1 MRSFIPTS
9 AANSR
14 SLMVAVVL
22 GTALTAGGNKTASA
36 AAAAT
41 RTTRISS
48 EQGLPP
54 AVIDEL
60 TRYCQACWRNARVPF
75 DQWDDCTQQVLTRL
89 LERVPVCDWPHML
102 RSDDE
107 ESPSR
112 RELFRAIDATKKRSQ
127 RTRKLQPLTHEIR
140 DSRLG
145 NSHGLQEQRE
155 AVHQASE
162 RVLSPRQQRI
172 VELSAD
178 GWAVQEIATELN
190 STAER
195 VSDEKYKA
203 IRKLRSYFG
212 V

>member
-1 MRSFIPTS
+1 MRSLIPTS

-41 RTTRISS
+41 RTTRMAT
-48 EQGLPP
+48 EQELPP
-54 AVIDEL
+54 VVLDEL

-75 DQWDDCTQQVLTRL
+75 DQWEDCTQQVLTRL
-89 LERVPVCDWPHML
+89 LERVPIGNWSIML

-107 ESPSR
+107 DSPNR

-127 RTRKLQPLTHEIR
+127 RARKLQPLIPEIR
-140 DSRLG
+140 DSRA
-145 NSHGLQEQRE
+145 SQQYGLQEQRE
-155 AVHQASE
+155 AVEQASE

>member
-1 MRSFIPTS
+1 MRSLIPTS

-22 GTALTAGGNKTASA
+22 GTALTAGSNKTAS
-36 AAAAT
+36 AAAT
-41 RTTRISS
+41 RTTRIAS

-60 TRYCQACWRNARVPF
+60 TRYCQVCWRNARVPF
-75 DQWDDCTQQVLTRL
+75 DQWDDCTQQVFTRL
-89 LERVPVCDWPHML
+89 LERIPVGNWSQML
-102 RSDDE
+102 RADDE
-107 ESPSR
+107 ESPDR

-127 RTRKLQPLTHEIR
+127 RSRKIQPITNDIR
-140 DSRLG
+140 DNQISTR
-145 NSHGLQEQRE
+145 HGIQEQRE

-162 RVLSPRQQRI
+162 QVLSPRQQRI

-203 IRKLRSYFG
+203 IRKLRNYFG